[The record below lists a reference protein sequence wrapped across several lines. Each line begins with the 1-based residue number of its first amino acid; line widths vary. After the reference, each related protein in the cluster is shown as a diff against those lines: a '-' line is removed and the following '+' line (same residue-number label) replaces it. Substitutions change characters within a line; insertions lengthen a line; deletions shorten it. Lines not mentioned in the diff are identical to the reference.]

1 MNVMFKSIFSLR
13 ADSTVLEAATF
24 SVFSGFSESRVDSD
38 ETLMIA
44 PVVAGDIV
52 VEDAEFVVVDF
63 EDVVAVV
70 VFS

>member
-1 MNVMFKSIFSLR
+1 VLSSRPLR

-24 SVFSGFSESRVDSD
+24 SVFSGFSESRFDSD
-38 ETLMIA
+38 ETLMVE

-52 VEDAEFVVVDF
+52 VEDAEFVVVVVF